1 MAVSSERGCSLT
13 KGFSDFGG
21 LEAHEVGQLVD
32 DDLPLSGVLVD
43 PLDAPP
49 LPVRPV
55 DEVAE
60 QREAEDVRQLV
71 LQQSHPPRAIDV
83 DHLGQRRGMGCVSSS
98 FTRRAMEATPKHRRT
113 DCNLFIYSR
122 SKPMGC

>member
-71 LQQSHPPRAIDV
+71 LHQDPPRAAVHIH
-83 DHLGQRRGMGCVSSS
+83 HLRTPRQD
-98 FTRRAMEATPKHRRT
+98 ATSVIWFQTAAK
-113 DCNLFIYSR
+113 
-122 SKPMGC
+122 